1 MVSFKRFN
9 ASRYSQI
16 QSSRIL
22 RLVQIDL
29 KKWFKRRVVEIP
41 AKSREV
47 PAPRLKSVTR
57 RATPECPH
65 PCRWSALDA
74 VNPEIEVLDFMRT
87 IVMTIKPELV
97 VQTGARNGVSSIWLA
112 EGLKVNG
119 IGVLVACESDKAFW
133 QEARTRTQNSAVAEW
148 IHMSNHAGVE
158 LKVKGQ
164 IDLLFLNSDASL
176 REAELRCFL
185 PQLNPNGLILMS
197 DANSDLNTVRQIAS
211 RLEAQGLISVVL
223 LSTPSGLVV
232 AQKRAGRI

>member
-1 MVSFKRFN
+1 MSSEPCRELNPARPDMVSFKRFN

-29 KKWFKRRVVEIP
+29 KKWFKRRVVQIP

-47 PAPRLKSVTR
+47 PAPRLESVTR

-65 PCRWSALDA
+65 PGRWSALDA

-119 IGVLVACESDKAFW
+119 IGVLVACD
-133 QEARTRTQNSAVAEW
+133 RTKRSGRRPGHEHKTPLWRSGSICPIMRASNSK
-148 IHMSNHAGVE
+148 S
-158 LKVKGQ
+158 KVRS
-164 IDLLFLNSDASL
+164 ICCS
-176 REAELRCFL
+176 
-185 PQLNPNGLILMS
+185 
-197 DANSDLNTVRQIAS
+197 
-211 RLEAQGLISVVL
+211 
-223 LSTPSGLVV
+223 
-232 AQKRAGRI
+232 